1 MFSEL
6 TNFNNLKKHAM
17 MSVILFGTGTLRNIK
32 NWKSIFIFGGEVFS
46 NKKTTLVISVFLNFK
61 TVLI

>member
-17 MSVILFGTGTLRNIK
+17 MCVILFGTGTPHNIK
-32 NWKSIFIFGGEVFS
+32 NWKSIFIFGGKYFQI
-46 NKKTTLVISVFLNFK
+46 KKLH
-61 TVLI
+61 